1 MTAGREP
8 ISRVPLARSL
18 PRMLALPLLL
28 FALAG
33 GAIAGGLIVVPPPA
47 GFALVAVGALVAMI
61 GLALMVIVLSIRLDV
76 EQAAISVSWIGG
88 ARSFM
93 LSPGPV
99 TRVRLRGPNAS
110 RVRVRSGP
118 FGWGLGRAVLRGE
131 EAIHLVRLAPTRTAI
146 LIPTDRGRLAIAP
159 ARDEDLLDAL
169 SRAAR
174 ARQRLEE
181 QAVAPAAEPEPP
193 AMAVAPP
200 EVAEPADV
208 EARDVPE
215 PEPEREP
222 RPLTGIERAMLEEL
236 EAEERAAAEREIA
249 ERAMA
254 DLAATT
260 VVEADAVPMTE
271 APPASEAAV
280 EPVRAEHPPR
290 RAGLRRLGTRAAFV
304 ILPLLGAGLA
314 WLAGV
319 ATGRMPDAGSDL
331 ARLTSLALVMAGPAT
346 SVGAVM
352 AMAWWP
358 RLVGLVVTGGLV
370 ASVFIG
376 RALIAA

>member
-1 MTAGREP
+1 MTAGRGA
-8 ISRVPLARSL
+8 IARVALARSL
-18 PRMLALPLLL
+18 PRLLALPFLL

-47 GFALVAVGALVAMI
+47 GFALVGVGAVVAMI
-61 GLALMVIVLSIRLDV
+61 GLALMVMVLSIRLEV
-76 EQAAISVSWIGG
+76 EEAAIRVSWIGG
-88 ARSFM
+88 ARSFT

-131 EAIHLVRLAPTRTAI
+131 ESIQIVRLAPTRTAI
-146 LIPTDRGRLAIAP
+146 LVPTDRGRLAIAP
-159 ARDEDLLDAL
+159 ARDEELLNAL

-174 ARQRLEE
+174 ARQRLEAE
-181 QAVAPAAEPEPP
+181 AAVAVAQPEAEPDAAAVAPGVVE
-193 AMAVAPP
+193 APP
-200 EVAEPADV
+200 DI
-208 EARDVPE
+208 EARDVTE
-215 PEPEREP
+215 PEIET
-222 RPLTGIERAMLEEL
+222 RPLTGIERAMLEARL
-236 EAEERAAAEREIA
+236 AEEDRAAAEVGAA
-249 ERAMA
+249 E
-254 DLAATT
+254 LPAAE
-260 VVEADAVPMTE
+260 VDEAG
-271 APPASEAAV
+271 APPPVDDATPVAAK
-280 EPVRAEHPPR
+280 PVATAAPRPWRA
-290 RAGLRRLGTRAAFV
+290 ALRRLGTRAAFV
-304 ILPLLGAGLA
+304 VLPLVGAGLA

-319 ATGRMPDAGSDL
+319 ATGRMPEAGSDL

-358 RLVGLVVTGGLV
+358 RLVGVVVTGGLV

-376 RALIAA
+376 RSLIAP